1 MLHKLAGSLRIALYD
16 WYLCHRTDENIFL
29 FFAQQNG
36 GCSPN
41 KSGTLQ
47 TKSVTASQLATD
59 SPAKVNGH
67 SSQGEAWMK
76 ALAPK

>member
-1 MLHKLAGSLRIALYD
+1 M
-16 WYLCHRTDENIFL
+16 
-29 FFAQQNG
+29 
-36 GCSPN
+36 N

-67 SSQGEAWMK
+67 SSQGIQCMK
-76 ALAPK
+76 CFVSPERLR